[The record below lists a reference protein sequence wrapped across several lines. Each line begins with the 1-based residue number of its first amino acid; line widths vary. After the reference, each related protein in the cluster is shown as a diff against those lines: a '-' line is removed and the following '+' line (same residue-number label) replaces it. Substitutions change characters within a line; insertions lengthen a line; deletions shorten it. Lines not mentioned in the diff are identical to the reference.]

1 MEARI
6 TFKNGETLTVEKN
19 GDSYIMQNKPVFPAD
34 LSLVTVESEDGSRE
48 YHDAILIECA
58 SVDGRYWFAFNEES
72 QEEKERKM
80 LQTRL
85 DEAEAALIEL
95 AGLIGGMD

>member
-34 LSLVTVESEDGSRE
+34 LSLVTVESEADKTIRE
-48 YHDAILIECA
+48 LQESNDMLTECILEMSEIIYGE
-58 SVDGRYWFAFNEES
+58 
-72 QEEKERKM
+72 
-80 LQTRL
+80 
-85 DEAEAALIEL
+85 
-95 AGLIGGMD
+95 